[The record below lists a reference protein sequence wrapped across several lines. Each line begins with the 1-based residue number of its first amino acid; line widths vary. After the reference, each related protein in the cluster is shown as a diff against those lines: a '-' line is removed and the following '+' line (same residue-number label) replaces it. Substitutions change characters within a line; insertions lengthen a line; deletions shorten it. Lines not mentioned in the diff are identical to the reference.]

1 MSSSTLRIVLTVVI
15 SLGILLIWNHFFT
28 PKPSPRKPPV
38 AGAKVAGKAEHGG
51 TAKGTSSS
59 KTPSSQASG
68 QPSSSQPASGPTSGP
83 TSKGSVK
90 AAASVG
96 PVVLDKEGKH
106 TTMAWRGGN
115 ATIAFTELQ
124 GALRHVVLQN
134 KRYKELR
141 GGKLSPID
149 LVQTEAKKG
158 PWPLQAAF
166 PDSDFI
172 VPENARYKVVRR
184 DSRELVYEW
193 TSKKVRIR
201 KYYLLDDKR
210 PVLWLDIEVENRT
223 KTMLDERLKMKLF
236 AQQDPQTAAPGMTN
250 PYPRVPTALCHVNGK
265 IERRSAAAIA
275 GTESS
280 CSAAGCGMGSGP
292 VNMLGQV
299 NWVASDDRY
308 FLTALVPRD
317 GGGERACELKLLGKD
332 QRVVQVGM
340 LFPRVKIK
348 PGEKQHHRF
357 MVYLGPKVLKELD
370 AIQGADSKK
379 NLELS
384 DSIEFGWFAILC
396 RPMLWLM
403 TFFYSFVGNW
413 GLAIIL
419 LTLVVK
425 LLTFIPTH
433 KSMKSMRSMQRLK
446 PQMDALKEKYGADKA
461 RLNTEMMNLYKV
473 HKVNPLGGCLPM
485 LIQMPVWFA
494 LYRTLGN
501 AQELYRSGFIGWIT
515 DLTAPDQY
523 YVLPILMGI
532 SMFAQQAITP
542 QPMEGTQAKV
552 MKYFMPGMFTFMM
565 LWLPAGLTL
574 YIFVNT
580 LLTMIHQWHMNRSDP
595 LPTKEESAKQIEAIK
610 AGGSGGSTPPRA
622 ERRRAATGAAK
633 AAGESSVRARSRKR
647 RRKKGS
653 SSSESG
659 S

>member
-1 MSSSTLRIVLTVVI
+1 MSSSTGRIVLTVVI
-15 SLGILLIWNHFFT
+15 SLGILLIWNRFFT
-28 PKPSPRKPPV
+28 PKPKPRKAPV
-38 AGAKVAGKAEHGG
+38 AAKVAGKKGKTPAEHGA
-51 TAKGTSSS
+51 AKGTAASA
-59 KTPSSQASG
+59 SSQAS
-68 QPSSSQPASGPTSGP
+68 SQPTSGP
-83 TSKGSVK
+83 TSRGTVK

-96 PVVLDKEGKH
+96 PVVRDKEGKQ
-106 TTMAWRGGN
+106 TTLPWRGGN
-115 ATIAFTELQ
+115 ATITFTELQ
-124 GALRHVVLQN
+124 GALRHVVLEN
-134 KRYKELR
+134 KRYKEFR

-166 PDSDFI
+166 PDSDFV
-172 VPENARYKVVRR
+172 VPANARYKLIRR

-193 TSKKVRIR
+193 TSQKVQIR

-236 AQQDPQTAAPGMTN
+236 AQQDAQTAKPGMTN
-250 PYPRVPTALCHVNGK
+250 PYPRIPTALCHVNGK
-265 IERRSAAAIA
+265 IQRRSAAAIA
-275 GTESS
+275 GTQSS
-280 CSAAGCGMGSGP
+280 CSAAGCGMGKGP

-308 FLTALVPRD
+308 FLTALVPRESV
-317 GGGERACELKLLGKD
+317 GERACEIKLLPKNPS
-332 QRVVQVGM
+332 VVQVGM

-348 PGEKQHHRF
+348 PGAKHHHRF

-370 AIQGADSKK
+370 AIKGSVKGGGKTD
-379 NLELS
+379 LEMS
-384 DSIEFGWFAILC
+384 SSIEFGWFAILC

-403 TFFYSFVGNW
+403 TFFHSFVGNW

-501 AQELYRSGFIGWIT
+501 AQELYRSGFVGWIT

-580 LLTMIHQWHMNRSDP
+580 LLTMVHQWHMNRSDP
-595 LPTKEESAKQIEAIK
+595 LPTKEESAKQVEAIK
-610 AGGSGGSTPPRA
+610 SRGSGGSTPPRV

-633 AAGESSVRARSRKR
+633 AAGESSARTRSRKR

-653 SSSESG
+653 SSSDSG